1 MDRSEVL
8 SQLLSLIDPLWH
20 EKDEITTPYDLRHFL
35 TNVMAMCRAG
45 PDSEAHR
52 ICIADL
58 SDVFFK
64 PMSGE
69 RDRILRD
76 LRRRFSDNAA
86 QKFGRAYFKRYMRQV
101 CPPPQDQVRDFL
113 DWYLFW
119 SAFPHPSLPGQAFF
133 VEDSWKLFLKECK
146 YVQLGFTSDAPGMP
160 MYAYL
165 RTNKFGRDLYR
176 CLRSNSAV
184 EGWHNYLIRNSDFRA
199 KAASPRVKNAYIRTV
214 AFRFTVKAAVRAGV
228 IPPIRHYRLHL
239 RDRLADVVRGT
250 PLERMRLLQGWRRV
264 DQSRPRTVPRGVIEG
279 MFDSQGGSRQSGA
292 LPPPLAVRHSMLPAN
307 KWVASTWGHE
317 APSNLQRRSDLGLVL
332 QQPGALCVAHQPA
345 TKQDCLNVSAATGV
359 LPTPGALTKLPLHLE
374 EAHRTRASLN
384 HLGHSLLQARLQ
396 STAGLQASV
405 QFPRPV
411 PGLGHSGLL
420 PVGQFGDF
428 LVGRRGVAVL
438 AKYAPVAIAPVQPA
452 AAAAAAATAGSGAA
466 QGQGPS
472 IRRRDRE
479 RKRLREKR
487 QDPNFVRDE
496 KERKRDAYARKKAV
510 GLNEGD

>member
-1 MDRSEVL
+1 M
-8 SQLLSLIDPLWH
+8 
-20 EKDEITTPYDLRHFL
+20 
-35 TNVMAMCRAG
+35 
-45 PDSEAHR
+45 
-52 ICIADL
+52 
-58 SDVFFK
+58 
-64 PMSGE
+64 
-69 RDRILRD
+69 
-76 LRRRFSDNAA
+76 
-86 QKFGRAYFKRYMRQV
+86 
-101 CPPPQDQVRDFL
+101 
-113 DWYLFW
+113 
-119 SAFPHPSLPGQAFF
+119 
-133 VEDSWKLFLKECK
+133 
-146 YVQLGFTSDAPGMP
+146 
-160 MYAYL
+160 
-165 RTNKFGRDLYR
+165 
-176 CLRSNSAV
+176 
-184 EGWHNYLIRNSDFRA
+184 
-199 KAASPRVKNAYIRTV
+199 

-396 STAGLQASV
+396 STAGLQALV

-411 PGLGHSGLL
+411 RAWALGLGC
-420 PVGQFGDF
+420 
-428 LVGRRGVAVL
+428 
-438 AKYAPVAIAPVQPA
+438 
-452 AAAAAAATAGSGAA
+452 TA
-466 QGQGPS
+466 
-472 IRRRDRE
+472 
-479 RKRLREKR
+479 REKKQKSTFFYNKTR
-487 QDPNFVRDE
+487 QVLRHPNQTHRWIQWVHYTR
-496 KERKRDAYARKKAV
+496 RNSHVPLKRV
-510 GLNEGD
+510 